1 MDFGRKSIGDMLNGM
16 ARYRVPKYQR
26 SFTWG
31 TNQVSDFWRDL
42 CEADEREGFF
52 LGTMILHKDREGV
65 EVENLKNIVD
75 GQQRMTAASLLLL
88 ACRNHSSRRNRDRAA
103 ALDQTLMFRDIATG
117 RAETLRLEVAPD
129 ILDAFR
135 HMVTAR
141 QWDEQTFPD
150 EVDGRVARRIKSIY
164 KYFKQQVD
172 ELSDAELSSL
182 LNKLLN
188 SYFLVIE
195 IEDITQAFELFERTN
210 ARGTP
215 LNAGELLKNRLFA
228 EAQEKEIVEGEW
240 EEIVSNSNGMLL
252 RMLKYFAA
260 LKHGQETG
268 RTVLYRHLRGQVES
282 DTPSQFIHDLSAFSS
297 YFGKFLD
304 NKLQA
309 APFIDRNSDKSFEFL
324 FIDEIAFKKFGRSMS
339 AISLFGVYIVLPV
352 VFAGLK
358 GLSKLKDKSGFRPA
372 LKDFLNLLGTMECFH
387 FINNQICTRPSNRAE
402 SLYASKTNVLATAET
417 CAQFREVIKQIS
429 KGLKEIKVANKE
441 EFLLNFTGLSY
452 TSPASDKPLFAY
464 VFDRFESSPFA
475 SAAPVTIFDPS
486 ANYSLNRVF
495 EVEHI
500 TPRAMWG
507 NLYPE
512 DDLVNNIGN
521 LLILT
526 QETNR
531 LVDTKP
537 LPDKIRIMKERGYD
551 NLSTVQQFS
560 KKFEDKEL
568 KWLRPTDITER
579 SVAMAAQGYSDIWD
593 PWPND

>member
-1 MDFGRKSIGDMLNGM
+1 MDFGRTSIGNLLNGM
-16 ARYRVPKYQR
+16 TRYRVPKYQR

-42 CEADEREGFF
+42 SEADEREGFF
-52 LGTMILHKDREGV
+52 LGTMILHNDREGA

-88 ACRNHSSRRNRDRAA
+88 ACRNHSLRKNRDRAA

-117 RAETLRLEVAPD
+117 RAETLRLEVASD
-129 ILDAFR
+129 ILGAFR

-141 QWDEQTFPD
+141 HWDEQTFPED
-150 EVDGRVARRIKSIY
+150 VDGRVARRIKSIY

-172 ELSDAELSSL
+172 ELSDTELSSL

-195 IEDITQAFELFERTN
+195 IEDVTQAFELFERTN

-228 EAQEKEIVEGEW
+228 EAQEKEIVESEW
-240 EEIVSNSNGMLL
+240 EEIVANSTGMLL

-260 LKHGQETG
+260 LRHGQETG
-268 RTVLYRHLRGQVES
+268 RAVLYRHLRTQVES
-282 DTPSQFIHDLSAFSS
+282 DTPVRFIYELNIFSS
-297 YFGKFLD
+297 YFGKFLN
-304 NKLQA
+304 NKIQA
-309 APFIDRNSDKSFEFL
+309 VPFVDRSTDKSFEYL
-324 FIDEIAFKKFGRSMS
+324 FSDEIAFKRFGRSMS

-358 GLSKLKDKSGFRPA
+358 GLSRLSEQNGFRPA
-372 LKDFLNLLGTMECFH
+372 LKDFLNLLATMECFH
-387 FINNQICTRPSNRAE
+387 FINNEICTRPSNRAE
-402 SLYASKTNVLATAET
+402 SLYASKANILATAET
-417 CAQFREVIKQIS
+417 CAQFREVIKQLS
-429 KGLKEIKVANKE
+429 LGLKEIKVANQE
-441 EFLLNFTGLSY
+441 EFHLNFSSLSY
-452 TSPASDKPLFAY
+452 ASPGSDKPLFAY
-464 VFDRFESSPFA
+464 IFDRFESSPFA
-475 SAAPVTIFDPS
+475 SAATVSIFDPS

-495 EVEHI
+495 EIEHI
-500 TPRAMWG
+500 TPRSMWDD
-507 NLYPE
+507 LFPK

-521 LLILT
+521 LLTVT

-531 LVDTKP
+531 LVDTKT
-537 LPDKIRIMKERGYD
+537 LPEKVQLFKEQSYD
-551 NLSTVQQFS
+551 HLNTVQKFS
-560 KKFEDKEL
+560 KKFEDKDIE
-568 KWLRPTDITER
+568 WLRPKDIIER
-579 SVAMAAQGYSDIWD
+579 STEMALEGYRDIWN